1 VNRAILN
8 VEPSGLN
15 HERRVDGLELRTVD
29 AVEFRAEK
37 GVLRAKCY
45 GRIVGRGVAM
55 AAKPRA
61 RAPARAR
68 PRRVNTERNK

>member
-61 RAPARAR
+61 RDRSRAS
-68 PRRVNTERNK
+68 PGGLIPVRNL